1 MVRWEIESAPIIL
14 ILYPQRCDR
23 SSPLSHIAIA
33 LTYNE
38 RAKNGWQHMT
48 ATVIKPSD
56 WIATGIRVETINNLK
71 LFKFTEELG
80 DRLQELLD
88 QKSAIK

>member
-1 MVRWEIESAPIIL
+1 MGS
-14 ILYPQRCDR
+14 
-23 SSPLSHIAIA
+23 
-33 LTYNE
+33 N
-38 RAKNGWQHMT
+38 MT

-56 WIATGIRVETINNLK
+56 WITTGIQVETIKNLK

-88 QKSAIK
+88 RKKADGLTPEEANELEAIGELDMMFTYVNAMLSAQS

>member
-1 MVRWEIESAPIIL
+1 
-14 ILYPQRCDR
+14 
-23 SSPLSHIAIA
+23 
-33 LTYNE
+33 
-38 RAKNGWQHMT
+38 MT

-56 WIATGIRVETINNLK
+56 WITTGIQVKTINNLK

-88 QKSAIK
+88 RKKAAEANELEAIGELDMMFTYVNAMLSAQL

>member
-1 MVRWEIESAPIIL
+1 MLRVGK
-14 ILYPQRCDR
+14 
-23 SSPLSHIAIA
+23 
-33 LTYNE
+33 T
-38 RAKNGWQHMT
+38 MT
-48 ATVIKPSD
+48 ATLIKPSD

-88 QKSAIK
+88 RKKADRLTPDEATELEALGELDMMFTYVNAMLSAQS